1 MSLNTE
7 EPEVQKARWRK
18 IYDYV
23 ATVNSGDFHLMN
35 YGYMGVEELTLTPE
49 QEPERL
55 SLQLYHH
62 VCAPVEFQGKKVLE
76 VGCGRGGG
84 TAWITDSLNPLQMI
98 GLDFSME
105 AINLC
110 QTKYGNRDR
119 LTFLQGDAEQLPF
132 PEKSLGVVL
141 NIESSHCYA
150 SRKTFFDEVR
160 RVLKPDGHFLLAD
173 FFPSGE
179 SCSELLV
186 NSGFTIQAREDIT
199 VQVLKSCE
207 LDAERRRRFFDG
219 VPEPR
224 RSHLVSWAG
233 VPGSPIYR
241 ELETGR
247 TVYLV
252 YHLA

>member
-7 EPEVQKARWRK
+7 TPEAQKARWRK

-23 ATVNSGDFHLMN
+23 ATVNPGEFHLMN
-35 YGYMGVEELTLTPE
+35 YGYMGAEELPLTPE

-84 TAWITDSLNPLQMI
+84 TAWITGALNPLQMI

-110 QTKYGNRDR
+110 QSRYGNSPR
-119 LTFLQGDAEQLPF
+119 LMFLQGDAEHLPF
-132 PEKSLGVVL
+132 PDRSLDIVL

-150 SRKTFFDEVR
+150 SRKAFFDEVR
-160 RVLKPDGHFLLAD
+160 RVLKPEGHFLLAD
-173 FFPSGE
+173 FFPAGE
-179 SCSELLV
+179 TCRELLV
-186 NSGFTIQAREDIT
+186 DAGFAIQSREDIT
-199 VQVLKSCE
+199 APVLRSCE
-207 LDAERRRRFFDG
+207 QDAERRRRFFDG

-224 RSHLVSWAG
+224 HSHLVSWAG

-252 YHLA
+252 YHLT